1 MSKLQESCCPLQK
14 KGSTGKE
21 RLTYYNH
28 VKTNM
33 NPSREN
39 HAVIKN
45 LNHYWLFSKR
55 DEANIFQTISSKRK
69 RCNISDSSI
78 NSSLIFVANIFF
90 LLIGYMQLIE
100 IGGQKFQ
107 IIGSN
112 RIRSQ
117 LI

>member
-33 NPSREN
+33 NPSTEN

-45 LNHYWLFSKR
+45 LNHYWLFLKGMRQIFSKP
-55 DEANIFQTISSKRK
+55 FQVKEK
-69 RCNISDSSI
+69 
-78 NSSLIFVANIFF
+78 VATFHIA
-90 LLIGYMQLIE
+90 L
-100 IGGQKFQ
+100 
-107 IIGSN
+107 
-112 RIRSQ
+112 
-117 LI
+117 